1 MAPATPQDEIAI
13 IRELVKEFPVTGI
26 CLGHQL
32 IGHAL
37 GGTTAKLKFGHHGCN
52 HPVKDLGTGR
62 IEISSQNHG
71 FHVVLDG
78 LDDVEATHINLN
90 DQTLEGLRHKT
101 LPVMSVQYHP
111 EAAAGPHDDEGRSGL
126 EIPGLRRGSS
136 SPSPARVVERIG
148 DRALPVREGPCFFVV
163 EGRDSDGCAGMDLR
177 QKGRGAPGNA
187 ENIRPGI
194 AADESS

>member
-1 MAPATPQDEIAI
+1 MTIGGREFAVDADGNATIATGGESIDTGEGTLVITGIRGGKVSYTYTLKENQTHESIQGNNMLKDEIAI

-111 EAAAGPHDDEGRSGL
+111 EAAAGPHDGRYL
-126 EIPGLRRGSS
+126 F
-136 SPSPARVVERIG
+136 ERFHEMMKA
-148 DRALPVREGPCFFVV
+148 AL
-163 EGRDSDGCAGMDLR
+163 A
-177 QKGRGAPGNA
+177 
-187 ENIRPGI
+187 
-194 AADESS
+194 